1 MALFE
6 NETEEHWIPLA
17 DIMTGLML
25 IFLFI
30 AFSYIVK
37 IRSETENL
45 RKMHEMVVVQKTQ
58 NAQLKKQIYF
68 ALVEEFKNDLTSWQA
83 EINQNDLTVN
93 FYAPEVLFDT
103 GKATLKPQFMT
114 VLKDFLPRY
123 IKVLRSHEKNIAAVS
138 VDGYASDVWGNLQRA
153 DQIYLDNLQLS
164 QHRSLN
170 VLLFLH
176 QITINDDDLLFLR
189 NYFTTS
195 SFSSMNA
202 IHNDDGSDNLQRS
215 QRVEFKIIFKGTE

>member
-1 MALFE
+1 MSLFE

-37 IRSETENL
+37 IRGDTANL
-45 RKMHEMVVVQKTQ
+45 RKMHELAVSQKAGD
-58 NAQLKKQIYF
+58 AQAKKQIYI

-83 EINQNDLTVN
+83 EVNQSDLTVN

-103 GKATLKPQFMT
+103 GQAILKPRFKG

-123 IKVLRSHEKNIAAVS
+123 LKVLRSHEGNIAAVS
-138 VDGYASDVWGNLQRA
+138 VDGYASAVWGNLQST

-176 QITINDDDLLFLR
+176 QIAADNDDLVFLR
-189 NYFTTS
+189 NHFTTS

-202 IHNDDGSDNLQRS
+202 IHNNDGSDNLQKS
-215 QRVEFKIIFKGTE
+215 QRVEFKIIFKGTK